1 MVRQDRHVLGQYK
14 TLYEP
19 GVDFDRLRRE
29 RLEKVQREMAARD
42 IGALVLTDIQN
53 IRYTTGV
60 SVMPIW
66 TAYNLA
72 HYVLVPVE
80 GEPTLFEAIRA
91 EFRAEPFFDDVR
103 APHMW
108 QARFAAHKAPQ
119 QSKEWAAEITE
130 VLRKWGLADHRVGV
144 DILDFYGFQA
154 LNHAGLTLCDADEAI
169 EAARTIKTLDEIEL
183 LQLSASVC
191 ESALF
196 DMEQAIRPGITENEL
211 MGVFWKGLLALG
223 GEYMSTRLL
232 VSGTKTNPWF
242 HEAGSKRVRPGD
254 LVAIDTD
261 ATGPEGYLCD
271 ISRTFLCGDEG
282 TPAQKEAYRVAY
294 DFVRAAS
301 EELRPGRSFEDYARS
316 VPEAPEAYREQ
327 WMPTI
332 LHGIGTDNVPPFV
345 PTPGHAE
352 FSMPEGQF
360 EVNMVVSVECYAGRK
375 GAQDGVKLEDEIW
388 ITADGPVRICHYPY
402 ETKLLA

>member
-42 IGALVLTDIQN
+42 IGALVLADIQN

-60 SVMPIW
+60 AVMPIW

-103 APHMW
+103 APHIW

-119 QSKEWAAEITE
+119 RSMAWAAEIKE
-130 VLRKWGLADHRVGV
+130 VLERRGLAETRVGV
-144 DILDFYGFQA
+144 DILDYHGFQA
-154 LNHAGLTLCDADEAI
+154 LNHAGLTLCDADEAV
-169 EAARTIKTLDEIEL
+169 EAARTIKTPDEIEL
-183 LQLSASVC
+183 LHLSASVC

-211 MGVFWKGLLALG
+211 MGVFWHGLLALG

-282 TPAQKEAYRVAY
+282 TPAQKEAYRVAH
-294 DFVRAAS
+294 DFVLGAS
-301 EELRPGRSFEDYARS
+301 EELKPGMSFEDYAKS
-316 VPEAPEAYREQ
+316 IPEVPEAYREQ
-327 WMPTI
+327 WMPAV

-345 PTPGHAE
+345 PILGHTD
-352 FSMPEGQF
+352 FQMPEGQF
-360 EVNMVVSVECYAGRK
+360 EENMVVAVECYAGRI

-388 ITADGPVRICHYPY
+388 ITTDGPVKICHYPY
-402 ETKLLA
+402 ERKLLE

>member
-29 RLEKVQREMAARD
+29 RREKVQREMGTRD

-53 IRYTTGV
+53 IRYVTGV

-72 HYVLVPVE
+72 HYVLLPVE
-80 GEPTLFEAIRA
+80 GDPVLFEFIRS

-103 APHMW
+103 APHIW

-119 QSKEWAAEITE
+119 RSMEWAAEIRD
-130 VLRKWGLADHRVGV
+130 VLGKRGLCENRVGV
-144 DILDFYGFQA
+144 DILDYHGFQA
-154 LNHAGLTLCDADEAI
+154 LDHAGLTLCDADEAI
-169 EAARTIKTLDEIEL
+169 AAARTIKTHDEIEL
-183 LQLSASVC
+183 LHQSASVC

-211 MGVFWKGLLALG
+211 MGVFWHGLLALG
-223 GEYMSTRLL
+223 GEFMSTRLL

-271 ISRTFLCGDEG
+271 ISRTFLCGEEG
-282 TPAQKEAYRVAY
+282 TPVQKEAYQVAH
-294 DFVRAAS
+294 DFVRAAA
-301 EELRPGRSFEDYARS
+301 EELRPGRSFEDYVKS
-316 VPEAPEAYREQ
+316 MPEVPEAYREQ
-327 WMPTI
+327 WLPAI
-332 LHGIGTDNVPPFV
+332 LHGIGTDNVPPYV
-345 PTPGHAE
+345 PTRGYGD
-352 FSMPEGQF
+352 FQMPEGEF
-360 EVNMVVSVECYAGRK
+360 EENMVVSVECYAGK
-375 GAQDGVKLEDEIW
+375 TGAQDGVKLEDEIW
-388 ITADGPVRICHYPY
+388 ISADGPVQICHYPY
-402 ETKLLA
+402 EKKLLT